1 MRFMI
6 EFRIPM
12 ERGNAMIKNGSLDR
26 TVRSILEDL
35 QPQAA
40 YFTTVEGARG
50 GWIVVD
56 MDDASQIPAMVEPL
70 FLGQGASAQ
79 ITPVMTPEDLQKAG
93 PDIEQTAQKYR

>member
-6 EFRIPM
+6 TFRIPM
-12 ERGNAMIKNGSLDR
+12 EQGNAMIKNGSLDR

-40 YFTTVEGARG
+40 YFTTVEGARS

-70 FLGQGASAQ
+70 FLGQERARRS
-79 ITPVMTPEDLQKAG
+79 
-93 PDIEQTAQKYR
+93 RR